1 MKQGA
6 QTRRQRRGIYLL
18 PSFFTV
24 LNLLCGYFAILST
37 MKGSTADL
45 DNAAKAIGFAILFDT
60 LDGRVARMSNTS
72 SPFGREFDSLADII
86 SFGIAPAFLA
96 LAWGLKSLDP
106 VSAGS
111 PELVRHVYQV
121 GWIVS
126 FFFLICGAW
135 RLARFN
141 IHSMNPHP
149 HDPHAH
155 RYFVGV
161 PIPAAAGLIAAVV
174 HALKTPVAM
183 WYWGVVWLFMIAG
196 LCYLMVSPIR
206 YYSFKDIGLRQRHS
220 SVLVIGLGILVL
232 SIWFYSEYV
241 LLALAV
247 TYIFSGITAKLTS
260 VIKRHVFQRA
270 GAV

>member
-1 MKQGA
+1 MNQDA
-6 QTRRQRRGIYLL
+6 QNRRQRRGIYLL

-24 LNLLCGYFAILST
+24 ANLLCGYYAILST

-45 DNAAKAIGFAILFDT
+45 DNAAKAIGFAILFDI

-96 LAWGLKSLDP
+96 LAWGWKSLNL
-106 VSAGS
+106 VTAGS
-111 PELVRHVYQV
+111 PELIQHVYKV

-141 IHSMNPHP
+141 IYSMNPHP

-155 RYFVGV
+155 RYFVGL
-161 PIPAAAGLIAAVV
+161 PIPAAAGLIAATV
-174 HALKTPVAM
+174 HAFKTPVAT
-183 WYWGVVWLFMIAG
+183 WYWALVWLVVVTG
-196 LCYLMVSPIR
+196 LAFLMVGTIR
-206 YYSFKDIGLRQRHS
+206 FYSFKDIDLRRRHP
-220 SVLVIGLGILVL
+220 SVVVIGLGILVW
-232 SIWFYSEYV
+232 SIVVYSEYV
-241 LLALAV
+241 LLALAA
-247 TYIFSGITAKLTS
+247 TYVSSGLASKL
-260 VIKRHVFQRA
+260 VAALKRHRVERA
-270 GAV
+270 